1 MRKEPLYRSGDEQGL
16 NGAFRKGSS
25 AVGDNDTMTALDFG
39 YPWWLS
45 YGHLAI
51 AAPVL
56 CLLALGYWRRWPR
69 WAMAALGLMAA
80 WALAVFLLI
89 QFGLGIDRAPAL
101 PTEAFLKS
109 GEGRV
114 LDIGAGTGRST
125 IMVLRARPRVTMVA
139 SDLFGDSFDH
149 HFGHSEDPR
158 EPLRRNLQAAGVA
171 GRATIET
178 ADMRKLPFEAASF
191 DAIVS
196 AYAVDHLNGAGIREA
211 LAEAARVVKP
221 GGEFLLML
229 VGNDR
234 WAKFAYGPLLTH
246 GGTRGRAW
254 WAARMQ
260 EAGFQLVE
268 EGTTPG
274 TLFFLARR

>member
-1 MRKEPLYRSGDEQGL
+1 MHFPGDKEGLPVDVFRDFTKIIVIENFCTGEKRNRGNKILPINNPRSL
-16 NGAFRKGSS
+16 
-25 AVGDNDTMTALDFG
+25 
-39 YPWWLS
+39 
-45 YGHLAI
+45 
-51 AAPVL
+51 
-56 CLLALGYWRRWPR
+56 
-69 WAMAALGLMAA
+69 
-80 WALAVFLLI
+80 
-89 QFGLGIDRAPAL
+89 LGIDKAPAL

-211 LAEAARVVKP
+211 LAEAARGVTP
-221 GGEFLLML
+221 GGEFLLMR